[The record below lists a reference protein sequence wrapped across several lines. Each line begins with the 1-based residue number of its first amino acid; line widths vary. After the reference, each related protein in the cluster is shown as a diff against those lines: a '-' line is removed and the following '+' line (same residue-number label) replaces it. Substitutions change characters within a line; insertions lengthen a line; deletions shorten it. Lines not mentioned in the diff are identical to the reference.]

1 MTTQG
6 FILLT
11 IGLLVGHCTGMAWCI
26 WYMRKR
32 RGEILDNLGKKA
44 DGGQDIST
52 GSPEYLTILGM
63 EVAAQCWCHP
73 LAVTSEM
80 DTDLAMVFA
89 LQIGKYVNALRWCG
103 ASEDFQMDGD
113 RRVGWNEIVEPLI

>member
-1 MTTQG
+1 MT
-6 FILLT
+6 
-11 IGLLVGHCTGMAWCI
+11 V
-26 WYMRKR
+26 
-32 RGEILDNLGKKA
+32 
-44 DGGQDIST
+44 
-52 GSPEYLTILGM
+52 LGM

-89 LQIGKYVNALRWCG
+89 LQIDKYVNALRWCG

-113 RRVGWNEIVEPLI
+113 RRVGWNVIVEPLV